1 MKSAHQCRGVGL
13 SVVVLAV
20 ILPSFTWA
28 DSGKFSFV
36 SSVSDEV
43 IDSLS
48 SMASDVRV
56 DKPSKKES
64 LHPAASLNASAFAL
78 YPGDISSRTS
88 SVREDSRLRT
98 FSSSFIS
105 GDYTNSTY
113 AENSQS
119 GLGTYMRV
127 DRTQPQFHFKSS
139 PFDRT
144 APANNSYSLTMG
156 GDYLLNNN
164 YLFGLALGMPS
175 YQSSDYENEGG
186 NDIDGLV
193 ASGYFSYFENEWFL
207 DFTASYALIDTDMSR
222 QVNMYT
228 DPVVSSMDDADS
240 DVWVFML
247 GGGYVIDYPY
257 AKIALESS
265 VQYTL
270 SDRDRYNERLS
281 KGNSNYVISQV
292 DDVNKLEGT
301 TFITGATI
309 SKPFRTSLGL
319 FQPYVKSYLHYDY
332 QYHSDRIISQFKS
345 MYSSSDLP
353 VITQSNDQF
362 YGRFHAGVSGAFN
375 DKWIGY
381 AEASTLVGLNDMN
394 PTLYSMG
401 VIIPFK

>member
-1 MKSAHQCRGVGL
+1 MKSAHRCRGVGL
-13 SVVVLAV
+13 SVVVVAV
-20 ILPSFTWA
+20 TLPSLAWA

-64 LHPAASLNASAFAL
+64 LHPAVSLNASSFAI
-78 YPGDISSRTS
+78 YPGDVSTRTS
-88 SVREDSRLRT
+88 SVREDNRLRT
-98 FSSSFIS
+98 FSASYFGSDYANSSYF
-105 GDYTNSTY
+105 
-113 AENSQS
+113 ENSQS

-127 DRTQPQFHFKSS
+127 DRSQPQFHFKSS
-139 PFDRT
+139 PVDRT
-144 APANNSYSLTMG
+144 APVNDGYSLTMG

-175 YQSSDYENEGG
+175 YRVSGAENESSSGVE
-186 NDIDGLV
+186 GLV

-207 DFTASYALIDTDMSR
+207 DFSASYALIDKDMKR

-240 DVWVFML
+240 DVWVFTL
-247 GGGYVIDYPY
+247 GGGYVVDYPY
-257 AKIALESS
+257 ATIALESS

-270 SDRDRYNERLS
+270 SDQDRYNERLS

-292 DDVNKLEGT
+292 DDVNNLEGT
-301 TFITGATI
+301 TFITGASI

-332 QYHSDRIISQFKS
+332 QFDSERIISQFKS
-345 MYSSSDLP
+345 AYSSSNLP
-353 VITQSNDQF
+353 VITQSDDQF

>member
-1 MKSAHQCRGVGL
+1 MKSAHRCRGVGL
-13 SVVVLAV
+13 SVVVVAV
-20 ILPSFTWA
+20 TLPSLAWA

-64 LHPAASLNASAFAL
+64 LHPAVSLNASSFAL
-78 YPGDISSRTS
+78 YPGDVSTRTS
-88 SVREDSRLRT
+88 SVREDNRLRT
-98 FSSSFIS
+98 FSASYFGSDYANSSYF
-105 GDYTNSTY
+105 
-113 AENSQS
+113 ENSQS

-127 DRTQPQFHFKSS
+127 DRSQPQFHFKSS
-139 PFDRT
+139 PVDRT
-144 APANNSYSLTMG
+144 APVNDGYSLTMG

-175 YQSSDYENEGG
+175 YRVSGAENESSSGVE
-186 NDIDGLV
+186 GLV

-207 DFTASYALIDTDMSR
+207 DFSASYALIDKDMKR

-240 DVWVFML
+240 DVWVFTL
-247 GGGYVIDYPY
+247 GGGYVVDYPY
-257 AKIALESS
+257 ATIALESS

-270 SDRDRYNERLS
+270 SDQDRYNERLS

-292 DDVNKLEGT
+292 DDVNNLEGT
-301 TFITGATI
+301 TFITGASI

-332 QYHSDRIISQFKS
+332 QFDSERIISQFKS
-345 MYSSSDLP
+345 AYSSSNLP
-353 VITQSNDQF
+353 V
-362 YGRFHAGVSGAFN
+362 
-375 DKWIGY
+375 
-381 AEASTLVGLNDMN
+381 
-394 PTLYSMG
+394 
-401 VIIPFK
+401 

>member
-1 MKSAHQCRGVGL
+1 MKSAHRCRGVGL
-13 SVVVLAV
+13 SVVVVAV
-20 ILPSFTWA
+20 TLPSLAWA
-28 DSGKFSFV
+28 DSDKFSFV

-56 DKPSKKES
+56 DKRSKKES
-64 LHPAASLNASAFAL
+64 LHPAASLNTSSFAL
-78 YPGDISSRTS
+78 YPGDVSTRTS
-88 SVREDSRLRT
+88 SVREDNRLRT
-98 FSSSFIS
+98 FSSSYFGS
-105 GDYTNSTY
+105 DYANSSY
-113 AENSQS
+113 FENSQS

-127 DRTQPQFHFKSS
+127 DRSQPQLHFKSS
-139 PFDRT
+139 PVDRT
-144 APANNSYSLTMG
+144 VPVSDGYSLTMG

-175 YQSSDYENEGG
+175 YRTSGTENESSSGVE
-186 NDIDGLV
+186 GLV

-207 DFTASYALIDTDMSR
+207 DFSASYALIDKDMKR

-240 DVWVFML
+240 DVWVFTL
-247 GGGYVIDYPY
+247 GGGYVVDYPY
-257 AKIALESS
+257 ATIALESS

-270 SDRDRYNERLS
+270 SDQDRYNERLS

-292 DDVNKLEGT
+292 DDVNNLEGT
-301 TFITGATI
+301 TFITGASI

-332 QYHSDRIISQFKS
+332 QFDSERIISQFKS
-345 MYSSSDLP
+345 AYSSSNLP
-353 VITQSNDQF
+353 VITQSDDQF